1 MRVEQPRITARVD
14 LETQELLKE
23 ASALIGISSINA
35 FVLSAAIE
43 KAKRIIDEEK
53 RMKLSYED
61 AQLLVNVLDEPVVL
75 NRRLAKAVKNYD
87 AKRS

>member
-1 MRVEQPRITARVD
+1 MKVEQPRITARVD

-75 NRRLAKAVKNYD
+75 NRRLVKAVRNYD

>member
-1 MRVEQPRITARVD
+1 MKVEQPRITARVD

-23 ASALIGISSINA
+23 ASSLSGISSINA

-53 RMKLSYED
+53 RMKLSYDD
-61 AQLLVNVLDEPVVL
+61 AQLLINVLDTPMI
-75 NRRLAKAVKNYD
+75 NTRLSQAMKNYN

>member
-1 MRVEQPRITARVD
+1 MKVEQPRITARVD
-14 LETQELLKE
+14 LATQELLKE
-23 ASALIGISSINA
+23 ASSLSGISSINA

-61 AQLLVNVLDEPVVL
+61 AQLLVNVLDAPIEV
-75 NRRLAKAVKNYD
+75 NTRLSQAMKNYN
-87 AKRS
+87 AKCS

>member
-75 NRRLAKAVKNYD
+75 NRRLVKAVRNYD